1 MLNWLRDR
9 IFAIL
14 LNKTTKIMKN
24 TFSIFLMVTSILA
37 FSQEVPTNT
46 PDTSAVESTEAAVES
61 TEAATETAVESTET
75 PEAEGALESLQ
86 NALVEEE
93 QTVAEDSDS
102 EGDSPDAETGDNEDL
117 VSGPSLVIGLGVLP
131 THSDIGKGNIST
143 PLRFS
148 IGADDLFSG
157 FGLIVLYERGAA
169 VNGPYTDNDG
179 ELVNNY
185 ARFTLGPTYRF
196 NKFRVSAAIDLFG
209 PKGFFLASGADDG
222 VVGSGRK
229 FIGVSYDVF
238 KGLYVGVD
246 FSAYAGIGVMLN
258 YSIPLGGVL

>member
-1 MLNWLRDR
+1 
-9 IFAIL
+9 
-14 LNKTTKIMKN
+14 MKN
-24 TFSIFLMVTSILA
+24 IFSIILMGMSVLA
-37 FSQEVPTNT
+37 FGQEVPTTT
-46 PDTSAVESTEAAVES
+46 PDTSAVETTEAAALES
-61 TEAATETAVESTET
+61 TETNMESTDAIVEPTEAPAESVEEAATETAED
-75 PEAEGALESLQ
+75 EGALETLQ
-86 NALVEEE
+86 KALVEEE

-102 EGDSPDAETGDNEDL
+102 EGDSPDVDIEDSEDL

-157 FGLIVLYERGAA
+157 FGLIALYERGPA
-169 VNGPYTDNDG
+169 VNGPYVDNDG
-179 ELVNNY
+179 GLVDNY

-222 VVGSGRK
+222 IVGSGRK

-238 KGLYVGVD
+238 KGFYVGVD

>member
-1 MLNWLRDR
+1 
-9 IFAIL
+9 
-14 LNKTTKIMKN
+14 MKN
-24 TFSIFLMVTSILA
+24 IFSIILMVMSVLA
-37 FSQEVPTNT
+37 FGQEVPTNT
-46 PDTSAVESTEAAVES
+46 PDTSAIETTEAAAVES
-61 TEAATETAVESTET
+61 TETNMESTEAIVEPTESPAESAEESATETAED
-75 PEAEGALESLQ
+75 EGALETLQ
-86 NALVEEE
+86 KALVEEE

-102 EGDSPDAETGDNEDL
+102 EGDSPDVDIEDSEDL

-157 FGLIVLYERGAA
+157 FGLIALYERGPA
-169 VNGPYTDNDG
+169 VNGPYVDNDG
-179 ELVNNY
+179 GLVDNY

-222 VVGSGRK
+222 IVGSGRK

-238 KGLYVGVD
+238 KGFYVGVD

>member
-1 MLNWLRDR
+1 
-9 IFAIL
+9 
-14 LNKTTKIMKN
+14 MKN
-24 TFSIFLMVTSILA
+24 IFSIILMVMSVLA
-37 FSQEVPTNT
+37 FGQEVQTNT
-46 PDTSAVESTEAAVES
+46 PDTSAVETTEAAAVES
-61 TEAATETAVESTET
+61 TETNMESTEAIVEPTEAPAESAEESPTETAED
-75 PEAEGALESLQ
+75 EGALETLQ
-86 NALVEEE
+86 KALVEEE

-102 EGDSPDAETGDNEDL
+102 EGDSPDVDIEDSEDL

-157 FGLIVLYERGAA
+157 FGLIALYERGPA
-169 VNGPYTDNDG
+169 VNGPYVDNDG
-179 ELVNNY
+179 GLVDNY

-222 VVGSGRK
+222 IVGSGRK

-238 KGLYVGVD
+238 KGFYVGVD

>member
-1 MLNWLRDR
+1 MKN
-9 IFAIL
+9 IFSIIL
-14 LNKTTKIMKN
+14 LVM
-24 TFSIFLMVTSILA
+24 SVLA
-37 FSQEVPTNT
+37 FGQEVPTNT
-46 PDTSAVESTEAAVES
+46 PDTSAVETTEAAAIESTETNMDSTEAIVEP
-61 TEAATETAVESTET
+61 TEAPAESVEELATETAED
-75 PEAEGALESLQ
+75 EGALETLQ
-86 NALVEEE
+86 KALVEEE

-102 EGDSPDAETGDNEDL
+102 EGDSPDVDIEDSEDL

-157 FGLIVLYERGAA
+157 FGLIALYERGSA
-169 VNGPYTDNDG
+169 VNGPYVDNDG
-179 ELVNNY
+179 GLVDNY

-222 VVGSGRK
+222 IVGSGRK

-238 KGLYVGVD
+238 KGFYVGVD

>member
-1 MLNWLRDR
+1 MKN
-9 IFAIL
+9 IFSIIL
-14 LNKTTKIMKN
+14 LVM
-24 TFSIFLMVTSILA
+24 SVLA
-37 FSQEVPTNT
+37 FGQEVPTNT
-46 PDTSAVESTEAAVES
+46 PDTSAVETTEAAAIESTETNMDSTEAIVEP
-61 TEAATETAVESTET
+61 TEAPAESVEESATETAED
-75 PEAEGALESLQ
+75 EGALETLQ
-86 NALVEEE
+86 KALVEEE

-102 EGDSPDAETGDNEDL
+102 EGDSPDVDIEDSEDL

-157 FGLIVLYERGAA
+157 FGLIALYERGSA
-169 VNGPYTDNDG
+169 VNGPYVDNDG
-179 ELVNNY
+179 GLVDNY

-222 VVGSGRK
+222 IVGSGRK

-238 KGLYVGVD
+238 KGFYVGVD

>member
-1 MLNWLRDR
+1 
-9 IFAIL
+9 
-14 LNKTTKIMKN
+14 MKN
-24 TFSIFLMVTSILA
+24 ILSIILMVMSVLA
-37 FSQEVPTNT
+37 FGQEVPTNR
-46 PDTSAVESTEAAVES
+46 PDTSAVESTEAAAIESTETNMES
-61 TEAATETAVESTET
+61 TEAPAESAEESATET
-75 PEAEGALESLQ
+75 PEDEGALETLQ
-86 NALVEEE
+86 KALVEEE

-102 EGDSPDAETGDNEDL
+102 EGDSPDADIEDSEDL
-117 VSGPSLVIGLGVLP
+117 VSGPALVIGLGVLP

-157 FGLIVLYERGAA
+157 FGLIALYERGSA
-169 VNGPYTDNDG
+169 VNGPYVDNDG
-179 ELVNNY
+179 GLVNNY
-185 ARFTLGPTYRF
+185 TRFTLGPTYRF

-222 VVGSGRK
+222 IVGSGRK

-238 KGLYVGVD
+238 KGFYVGVD

>member
-1 MLNWLRDR
+1 M
-9 IFAIL
+9 A
-14 LNKTTKIMKN
+14 
-24 TFSIFLMVTSILA
+24 TSIA
-37 FSQEVPTNT
+37 VFSQEVPTNT
-46 PDTSAVESTEAAVES
+46 PDTSAVESTEAAAMESTETNMES
-61 TEAATETAVESTET
+61 TEAPAESAEESATETTEN
-75 PEAEGALESLQ
+75 AGALETLQ
-86 NALVEEE
+86 KALVEEE

-102 EGDSPDAETGDNEDL
+102 EGDSPDADTEDSEDL
-117 VSGPSLVIGLGVLP
+117 VSGPALVIGLGVLP
-131 THSDIGKGNIST
+131 AHSDIGKGNIST

-157 FGLIVLYERGAA
+157 FGLIALYERGSA
-169 VNGPYTDNDG
+169 VNGPYVDNDG
-179 ELVNNY
+179 GLVDNY

-222 VVGSGRK
+222 IVGSGRK

-238 KGLYVGVD
+238 KGFYVGVD

>member
-1 MLNWLRDR
+1 MKN
-9 IFAIL
+9 IFSIIL
-14 LNKTTKIMKN
+14 LA
-24 TFSIFLMVTSILA
+24 TSIA
-37 FSQEVPTNT
+37 VFSQEVPTNT
-46 PDTSAVESTEAAVES
+46 PDTSAVESTEAAAMESTETNMES
-61 TEAATETAVESTET
+61 TEAPAESAEESATETTEN
-75 PEAEGALESLQ
+75 AGALETLQ
-86 NALVEEE
+86 KALVEEE

-102 EGDSPDAETGDNEDL
+102 EGDSPDADTEDSEDL
-117 VSGPSLVIGLGVLP
+117 VSGPALVIGLGVLP
-131 THSDIGKGNIST
+131 AHSDIGKGNIST

-157 FGLIVLYERGAA
+157 FGLIALYERGSA
-169 VNGPYTDNDG
+169 VNGPYVDNDG
-179 ELVNNY
+179 GLVDNY

-196 NKFRVSAAIDLFG
+196 NKFRISAAIDLFG

-222 VVGSGRK
+222 IVGSGRK

-238 KGLYVGVD
+238 KGFYVGVD

>member
-1 MLNWLRDR
+1 
-9 IFAIL
+9 
-14 LNKTTKIMKN
+14 
-24 TFSIFLMVTSILA
+24 MVMSVLA
-37 FSQEVPTNT
+37 FGQEVPTNT
-46 PDTSAVESTEAAVES
+46 PDTSAVETTEAAAVES
-61 TEAATETAVESTET
+61 TETNMESTEAIVEPTESPAESAEESATETAED
-75 PEAEGALESLQ
+75 EGALETLQ
-86 NALVEEE
+86 KALVEEE

-102 EGDSPDAETGDNEDL
+102 EGDSPDVDIEDSEDL

-157 FGLIVLYERGAA
+157 FGLIALYERGPA
-169 VNGPYTDNDG
+169 VNGPYVDNDG
-179 ELVNNY
+179 GLVDNY

-222 VVGSGRK
+222 IVGSGRK

-238 KGLYVGVD
+238 KGFYVGVD

>member
-1 MLNWLRDR
+1 
-9 IFAIL
+9 
-14 LNKTTKIMKN
+14 MKN
-24 TFSIFLMVTSILA
+24 IFSIILMGMSVLA
-37 FSQEVPTNT
+37 FGQEVPTNT
-46 PDTSAVESTEAAVES
+46 PDTSAVETTEAAALES
-61 TEAATETAVESTET
+61 TETNMESTDAIVEPTEAPAESVEEAATETAED
-75 PEAEGALESLQ
+75 EGALETLQ
-86 NALVEEE
+86 KALVEEE

-102 EGDSPDAETGDNEDL
+102 EGDSPDVDIEDSKDL

-157 FGLIVLYERGAA
+157 FGLIALYERGPA
-169 VNGPYTDNDG
+169 VNGPYVDNDG
-179 ELVNNY
+179 GLVDNY

-222 VVGSGRK
+222 IVGSGRK

-238 KGLYVGVD
+238 KGFYVGVD

>member
-1 MLNWLRDR
+1 
-9 IFAIL
+9 
-14 LNKTTKIMKN
+14 MKN
-24 TFSIFLMVTSILA
+24 IFSIILMVMSVLA
-37 FSQEVPTNT
+37 FGQEVPTNT
-46 PDTSAVESTEAAVES
+46 PDTSAVETTEAAAVES
-61 TEAATETAVESTET
+61 TETNMESTEAIVEPTEAPAESAEESATETAED
-75 PEAEGALESLQ
+75 EGALETLQ
-86 NALVEEE
+86 KALVEEE

-102 EGDSPDAETGDNEDL
+102 EGDSPDVDIEDSEDL

-157 FGLIVLYERGAA
+157 FGLIALYERGSA
-169 VNGPYTDNDG
+169 VNGPYVDNDG
-179 ELVNNY
+179 GLVNNY

-222 VVGSGRK
+222 IVGSGRK

-238 KGLYVGVD
+238 KGFYVGVD

>member
-1 MLNWLRDR
+1 MKN
-9 IFAIL
+9 IFSIIL
-14 LNKTTKIMKN
+14 LVM
-24 TFSIFLMVTSILA
+24 SVLA
-37 FSQEVPTNT
+37 FGQEVPTNT
-46 PDTSAVESTEAAVES
+46 PDTSAVETTEAAAVES
-61 TEAATETAVESTET
+61 TETNMDSTEAIVEPTEAPTESVEESTTETGED
-75 PEAEGALESLQ
+75 EGALETLQ
-86 NALVEEE
+86 KALVEEE

-102 EGDSPDAETGDNEDL
+102 EGDSPDVDIEDSEDL

-157 FGLIVLYERGAA
+157 FGLIALYERGSA
-169 VNGPYTDNDG
+169 VNGPYVDNDG
-179 ELVNNY
+179 GLVDNY

-222 VVGSGRK
+222 IVGSGRK

-238 KGLYVGVD
+238 KGFYVGVD

>member
-1 MLNWLRDR
+1 
-9 IFAIL
+9 
-14 LNKTTKIMKN
+14 MKN
-24 TFSIFLMVTSILA
+24 IFSIILMVMSVLA
-37 FSQEVPTNT
+37 FGQEVPTNT
-46 PDTSAVESTEAAVES
+46 PDTSAVETTEAAAAESTETNVES
-61 TEAATETAVESTET
+61 TEAPAESAEESPTETAED
-75 PEAEGALESLQ
+75 EGALETLQ
-86 NALVEEE
+86 KALVEEE

-102 EGDSPDAETGDNEDL
+102 EGDSPDVDIEDSEDL

-157 FGLIVLYERGAA
+157 FGLIALYERGPA
-169 VNGPYTDNDG
+169 VNGPYVDNDG
-179 ELVNNY
+179 GLVDNY

-222 VVGSGRK
+222 IVGSGRK

-238 KGLYVGVD
+238 KGFYVGVD

>member
-1 MLNWLRDR
+1 
-9 IFAIL
+9 
-14 LNKTTKIMKN
+14 MKN
-24 TFSIFLMVTSILA
+24 IFSIILMVMSVLA
-37 FSQEVPTNT
+37 FGQEVPTNT
-46 PDTSAVESTEAAVES
+46 PDTSAVETTEAAAVES
-61 TEAATETAVESTET
+61 TETNMESTEAIVEPTEAPAESVEEAATETAED
-75 PEAEGALESLQ
+75 EGALETLQ
-86 NALVEEE
+86 KALVEEE

-102 EGDSPDAETGDNEDL
+102 EGDSPDVDIEDSEDL

-157 FGLIVLYERGAA
+157 FGLIALYERGPA
-169 VNGPYTDNDG
+169 VNGPYVDNDG
-179 ELVNNY
+179 GLVDNY

-222 VVGSGRK
+222 IVGSGRK

-238 KGLYVGVD
+238 KGFYVGVD

>member
-1 MLNWLRDR
+1 
-9 IFAIL
+9 
-14 LNKTTKIMKN
+14 MKN
-24 TFSIFLMVTSILA
+24 IFSIILMVMSVLA
-37 FSQEVPTNT
+37 FGQEVPTNT
-46 PDTSAVESTEAAVES
+46 PDTSAVETTEAAAVES
-61 TEAATETAVESTET
+61 TETNMESTEAIVETTEAPAESAEESATETAED
-75 PEAEGALESLQ
+75 EGALETLQ
-86 NALVEEE
+86 KALVEEE

-102 EGDSPDAETGDNEDL
+102 EGDSPDVDIEDSEDL

-157 FGLIVLYERGAA
+157 FGLIALYERGPA
-169 VNGPYTDNDG
+169 VNGPYVDNDG
-179 ELVNNY
+179 GLVDNY

-222 VVGSGRK
+222 IVGSGRK

-238 KGLYVGVD
+238 KGFYVGVD

>member
-1 MLNWLRDR
+1 
-9 IFAIL
+9 
-14 LNKTTKIMKN
+14 MKN
-24 TFSIFLMVTSILA
+24 IFSIILMATSVA
-37 FSQEVPTNT
+37 VFSQEVPTNT
-46 PDTSAVESTEAAVES
+46 PDTSAVESTETNMES
-61 TEAATETAVESTET
+61 TEAMGSTEAMESTEAPAESAEESATETTEN
-75 PEAEGALESLQ
+75 AGALETLQ
-86 NALVEEE
+86 KALVEEE

-102 EGDSPDAETGDNEDL
+102 EGDSPDADTEDSEDL
-117 VSGPSLVIGLGVLP
+117 VSGPALVIGLGVLP
-131 THSDIGKGNIST
+131 AHSDIGKGNIST

-157 FGLIVLYERGAA
+157 FGLIALYESGAA
-169 VNGPYTDNDG
+169 VDGPYVDNDG

-222 VVGSGRK
+222 IVGSGRK

-238 KGLYVGVD
+238 KGFYVGVD

>member
-1 MLNWLRDR
+1 
-9 IFAIL
+9 
-14 LNKTTKIMKN
+14 
-24 TFSIFLMVTSILA
+24 MVMSVLA
-37 FSQEVPTNT
+37 FGQEVPTNT
-46 PDTSAVESTEAAVES
+46 PDTSAVETTEAAAAESTETNVES
-61 TEAATETAVESTET
+61 TEAPAESAEESPTETAED
-75 PEAEGALESLQ
+75 EGALETLQ
-86 NALVEEE
+86 KALVEEE

-102 EGDSPDAETGDNEDL
+102 EGDSPDVDIEDSEDL

-157 FGLIVLYERGAA
+157 FGLIALYERGPA
-169 VNGPYTDNDG
+169 VNGPYVDNDG
-179 ELVNNY
+179 GLVDNY

-222 VVGSGRK
+222 IVGSGRK

-238 KGLYVGVD
+238 KGFYVGVD

>member
-1 MLNWLRDR
+1 MKN
-9 IFAIL
+9 IFSIIL
-14 LNKTTKIMKN
+14 LA
-24 TFSIFLMVTSILA
+24 TSIA
-37 FSQEVPTNT
+37 VFSQEVPTNT
-46 PDTSAVESTEAAVES
+46 PDTSAVESTEAAAMESTETNMES
-61 TEAATETAVESTET
+61 TEAPAESAEESATETTEN
-75 PEAEGALESLQ
+75 AGALETLQ
-86 NALVEEE
+86 KALVEEE

-102 EGDSPDAETGDNEDL
+102 EGDSPDADTEDSEDL
-117 VSGPSLVIGLGVLP
+117 VSGPALVIGLGVLP
-131 THSDIGKGNIST
+131 AHSDIGKGNIST

-157 FGLIVLYERGAA
+157 FGLIALYERGSA
-169 VNGPYTDNDG
+169 VNGPYVDNDG
-179 ELVNNY
+179 GLVDNY

-222 VVGSGRK
+222 IVGSGRK

-238 KGLYVGVD
+238 KGFYVGVD

>member
-1 MLNWLRDR
+1 
-9 IFAIL
+9 
-14 LNKTTKIMKN
+14 MKN
-24 TFSIFLMVTSILA
+24 IFSIILMVMSVLA
-37 FSQEVPTNT
+37 FGQEVPTNT
-46 PDTSAVESTEAAVES
+46 PDTSAVETTEAAAAESTETNVES
-61 TEAATETAVESTET
+61 TEAPAESAEESPTETAED
-75 PEAEGALESLQ
+75 EGALETLQ
-86 NALVEEE
+86 KALVEEE

-102 EGDSPDAETGDNEDL
+102 EGDSPDVDIEDSKDL

-157 FGLIVLYERGAA
+157 FGLIALYERGSA
-169 VNGPYTDNDG
+169 VNGPYVDNDG
-179 ELVNNY
+179 GLVDNY

-222 VVGSGRK
+222 IVGSGRK

-238 KGLYVGVD
+238 KGFYVGVD

>member
-1 MLNWLRDR
+1 
-9 IFAIL
+9 
-14 LNKTTKIMKN
+14 MKN
-24 TFSIFLMVTSILA
+24 IFSIILMVMSVLA
-37 FSQEVPTNT
+37 FGQEVPTNT
-46 PDTSAVESTEAAVES
+46 PDTSAVETTEAAAVES
-61 TEAATETAVESTET
+61 TETNMESTDAIVEPTEAPAESAEESATETAED
-75 PEAEGALESLQ
+75 EGALETLQ
-86 NALVEEE
+86 KALVEEE

-102 EGDSPDAETGDNEDL
+102 EGDSPDVDIEDSEDL

-157 FGLIVLYERGAA
+157 FGLIALYERGSA
-169 VNGPYTDNDG
+169 VNGPYVDNDG
-179 ELVNNY
+179 GLVDNY

-222 VVGSGRK
+222 IVGSGRK

-238 KGLYVGVD
+238 KGFYVGVD

>member
-1 MLNWLRDR
+1 
-9 IFAIL
+9 
-14 LNKTTKIMKN
+14 MKN
-24 TFSIFLMVTSILA
+24 IFSIILMATSIA
-37 FSQEVPTNT
+37 VFSQEVPTNT
-46 PDTSAVESTEAAVES
+46 PDTSAVESTEAAAMESTETNMES
-61 TEAATETAVESTET
+61 TEAPAESAEESATETTEN
-75 PEAEGALESLQ
+75 AGALETLQ
-86 NALVEEE
+86 KALVEEE

-102 EGDSPDAETGDNEDL
+102 EGDSPDADTEDSEDL
-117 VSGPSLVIGLGVLP
+117 VSGPALVIGLGVLP
-131 THSDIGKGNIST
+131 AHSDIGKGNIST

-157 FGLIVLYERGAA
+157 FGLIALYERGSA
-169 VNGPYTDNDG
+169 VNGPYVDNDG
-179 ELVNNY
+179 GLVDNY

-196 NKFRVSAAIDLFG
+196 NKFRISAAIDLFG

-222 VVGSGRK
+222 IVGSGRK

-238 KGLYVGVD
+238 KGFYVGVD

>member
-1 MLNWLRDR
+1 
-9 IFAIL
+9 
-14 LNKTTKIMKN
+14 MKN
-24 TFSIFLMVTSILA
+24 IFLIILMVMSVLA
-37 FSQEVPTNT
+37 FGQEVPTNT
-46 PDTSAVESTEAAVES
+46 PDTSAVESTEAAAPESTETNMESTEVIVES
-61 TEAATETAVESTET
+61 TEDAAESAEESATETAEDED
-75 PEAEGALESLQ
+75 ALETLQ
-86 NALVEEE
+86 KALVEEE
-93 QTVAEDSDS
+93 QTVAENSDS
-102 EGDSPDAETGDNEDL
+102 EGDSPDVDIEDSEDL

-148 IGADDLFSG
+148 VGADDLFSG
-157 FGLIVLYERGAA
+157 FGLIALYESGSA
-169 VNGPYTDNDG
+169 VNGPYVDNDG
-179 ELVNNY
+179 GLVDNY

-222 VVGSGRK
+222 IVGSGRK

-238 KGLYVGVD
+238 KGFYVGVD

>member
-1 MLNWLRDR
+1 
-9 IFAIL
+9 
-14 LNKTTKIMKN
+14 MKN
-24 TFSIFLMVTSILA
+24 IFSIILMVMSVLA
-37 FSQEVPTNT
+37 FGQEVPTNT
-46 PDTSAVESTEAAVES
+46 PDTSAVETTEAAAVES
-61 TEAATETAVESTET
+61 TETNMESTEAIVEPTEAPAESAEESATETAED
-75 PEAEGALESLQ
+75 EGALETLQ
-86 NALVEEE
+86 KALVEEE

-102 EGDSPDAETGDNEDL
+102 EGDSPDVDIEDSEDL

-157 FGLIVLYERGAA
+157 FGLIALYERGPA
-169 VNGPYTDNDG
+169 VNGPYVDNDG
-179 ELVNNY
+179 GLVDNY

-222 VVGSGRK
+222 IVGSGRK

-238 KGLYVGVD
+238 KGFYVGVD

>member
-1 MLNWLRDR
+1 
-9 IFAIL
+9 
-14 LNKTTKIMKN
+14 MKN
-24 TFSIFLMVTSILA
+24 IFSIILMVMSVLA
-37 FSQEVPTNT
+37 FGQEVPTNT
-46 PDTSAVESTEAAVES
+46 PDTSAVETTEAAAVES
-61 TEAATETAVESTET
+61 TEANMESTEAIVEPTEAPAESAEESATETAED
-75 PEAEGALESLQ
+75 EGALETLQ
-86 NALVEEE
+86 KALVEEE

-102 EGDSPDAETGDNEDL
+102 EGDSPDVDIEDSEDL

-157 FGLIVLYERGAA
+157 FGLIALYERGPA
-169 VNGPYTDNDG
+169 VNGPYVDNDG
-179 ELVNNY
+179 GLVDNY

-222 VVGSGRK
+222 IVGSGRK

-238 KGLYVGVD
+238 KGFYVGVD

>member
-1 MLNWLRDR
+1 
-9 IFAIL
+9 
-14 LNKTTKIMKN
+14 MKN
-24 TFSIFLMVTSILA
+24 IFSIILMVMSVLA
-37 FSQEVPTNT
+37 FGQEVPTNT
-46 PDTSAVESTEAAVES
+46 PDTSAVETTEAAAAESTETNVES
-61 TEAATETAVESTET
+61 TEAPAESAEESPTETAED
-75 PEAEGALESLQ
+75 EGALETLQ
-86 NALVEEE
+86 KALVEEE
-93 QTVAEDSDS
+93 QTVTEDSDY
-102 EGDSPDAETGDNEDL
+102 EGDSPDVDIEDSEDL

-157 FGLIVLYERGAA
+157 FGLIALYERGSA
-169 VNGPYTDNDG
+169 VNGPYVDNDG
-179 ELVNNY
+179 GLVDNY

-222 VVGSGRK
+222 IVGSGRK

-238 KGLYVGVD
+238 KGFYVGVD

>member
-1 MLNWLRDR
+1 
-9 IFAIL
+9 
-14 LNKTTKIMKN
+14 MKN
-24 TFSIFLMVTSILA
+24 IFSIILMATSIA
-37 FSQEVPTNT
+37 VFSQEVPTNT
-46 PDTSAVESTEAAVES
+46 PDTSAVESTEAAAMESTETNMES
-61 TEAATETAVESTET
+61 TEAPAESAEESATETTEN
-75 PEAEGALESLQ
+75 AGALETLQ
-86 NALVEEE
+86 KALVEEE

-102 EGDSPDAETGDNEDL
+102 EGDSPDADTEDSEDL
-117 VSGPSLVIGLGVLP
+117 VSGPALVIGLGVLP
-131 THSDIGKGNIST
+131 AHSDIGKGNIST

-157 FGLIVLYERGAA
+157 FGLIALYERGSA
-169 VNGPYTDNDG
+169 VNGPYVDNDG
-179 ELVNNY
+179 GLVDNY

-222 VVGSGRK
+222 IVGSGRK

-238 KGLYVGVD
+238 KGFYVGVD

>member
-1 MLNWLRDR
+1 
-9 IFAIL
+9 
-14 LNKTTKIMKN
+14 
-24 TFSIFLMVTSILA
+24 MVMSVLA
-37 FSQEVPTNT
+37 FGQEVPTNT
-46 PDTSAVESTEAAVES
+46 PDTSAVESIEPAAIESTEPNIESAEPNES
-61 TEAATETAVESTET
+61 TEAAAESAEGSATETAED
-75 PEAEGALESLQ
+75 EGALETLQ
-86 NALVEEE
+86 KALVEEE

-102 EGDSPDAETGDNEDL
+102 EGDSPDVDIEDSEDL

-157 FGLIVLYERGAA
+157 FGLIALYERGAA
-169 VNGPYTDNDG
+169 VNGPYVDNDG
-179 ELVNNY
+179 ELVDNY

-222 VVGSGRK
+222 IVGSGRK

-238 KGLYVGVD
+238 KGFYVGVD

>member
-1 MLNWLRDR
+1 
-9 IFAIL
+9 
-14 LNKTTKIMKN
+14 MKN
-24 TFSIFLMVTSILA
+24 TFSIILMVMSVLA
-37 FSQEVPTNT
+37 FGQEVPTNT
-46 PDTSAVESTEAAVES
+46 PDTSAVETTEAAAIESTETNMES
-61 TEAATETAVESTET
+61 TEAIVEPTEAPAESSEESATETIED
-75 PEAEGALESLQ
+75 EGALETLQ
-86 NALVEEE
+86 KALVEEE

-102 EGDSPDAETGDNEDL
+102 EGDSPDVDIEDSEDL

-157 FGLIVLYERGAA
+157 FGLIALYERGSA
-169 VNGPYTDNDG
+169 VNGPYVDNDG
-179 ELVNNY
+179 GLVDNY

-222 VVGSGRK
+222 IVGSGRK

-238 KGLYVGVD
+238 KGFYVGVD

>member
-1 MLNWLRDR
+1 
-9 IFAIL
+9 
-14 LNKTTKIMKN
+14 MKN
-24 TFSIFLMVTSILA
+24 IFSIILMVMSVLA
-37 FSQEVPTNT
+37 FGQEVPTNT
-46 PDTSAVESTEAAVES
+46 PDTSAVETTEAAAVES
-61 TEAATETAVESTET
+61 TETNMESTEAIVEPTESPAESAEESATETAED
-75 PEAEGALESLQ
+75 EGALETLQ
-86 NALVEEE
+86 KALVEEE

-102 EGDSPDAETGDNEDL
+102 EGDSPDVDIEDSEDL

-157 FGLIVLYERGAA
+157 FGLIALYERGPA
-169 VNGPYTDNDG
+169 VNGPYVDNDG
-179 ELVNNY
+179 GLVDNY

-222 VVGSGRK
+222 IVGSGRK

-238 KGLYVGVD
+238 KGFYVGVD

>member
-1 MLNWLRDR
+1 
-9 IFAIL
+9 
-14 LNKTTKIMKN
+14 MKN
-24 TFSIFLMVTSILA
+24 IFSIILMVMSVLA
-37 FSQEVPTNT
+37 FGQEVPTNT
-46 PDTSAVESTEAAVES
+46 PDTSAVETTEAAAAESTETNVES
-61 TEAATETAVESTET
+61 TEAPAESAEESPTETAED
-75 PEAEGALESLQ
+75 EGALETLQ
-86 NALVEEE
+86 KALVEEE

-102 EGDSPDAETGDNEDL
+102 EGDSPDVDIEDSEDL

-157 FGLIVLYERGAA
+157 FGLIALYERGSA
-169 VNGPYTDNDG
+169 VNGPYVDNDG
-179 ELVNNY
+179 GLVDNY

-222 VVGSGRK
+222 IVGSGRK

-238 KGLYVGVD
+238 KGFYVGVD

>member
-1 MLNWLRDR
+1 
-9 IFAIL
+9 
-14 LNKTTKIMKN
+14 MKN
-24 TFSIFLMVTSILA
+24 IFSIILMVMSVLA
-37 FSQEVPTNT
+37 FGQEVPTNT
-46 PDTSAVESTEAAVES
+46 PDTSAVETTEAAAVES
-61 TEAATETAVESTET
+61 TETNMESTDAIVEPTEAPAESAEESATETAED
-75 PEAEGALESLQ
+75 EGALETLQ
-86 NALVEEE
+86 KALVEEE

-102 EGDSPDAETGDNEDL
+102 EGDSPDVDIEDSEDL

-157 FGLIVLYERGAA
+157 FGLIALYERGPA
-169 VNGPYTDNDG
+169 VNGPYVDNDG
-179 ELVNNY
+179 GLVDNY

-222 VVGSGRK
+222 IVGSGRK

-238 KGLYVGVD
+238 KGFYVGVD

>member
-1 MLNWLRDR
+1 
-9 IFAIL
+9 
-14 LNKTTKIMKN
+14 MKN
-24 TFSIFLMVTSILA
+24 IFSIILMVMSVLA
-37 FSQEVPTNT
+37 FGQEVPTNT
-46 PDTSAVESTEAAVES
+46 PDTSAVETTEAAAVES
-61 TEAATETAVESTET
+61 TETNMESTDAIVEPTEAPAESVEEAATETAED
-75 PEAEGALESLQ
+75 EGALETLQ
-86 NALVEEE
+86 KALVEEE

-102 EGDSPDAETGDNEDL
+102 EGDSPDVDIEDSEDL

-157 FGLIVLYERGAA
+157 FGLIALYERGPA
-169 VNGPYTDNDG
+169 VNGPYVDNDG
-179 ELVNNY
+179 GLVDNY

-222 VVGSGRK
+222 IVGSGRK

-238 KGLYVGVD
+238 KGFYVGVD

>member
-1 MLNWLRDR
+1 M
-9 IFAIL
+9 
-14 LNKTTKIMKN
+14 
-24 TFSIFLMVTSILA
+24 
-37 FSQEVPTNT
+37 
-46 PDTSAVESTEAAVES
+46 
-61 TEAATETAVESTET
+61 
-75 PEAEGALESLQ
+75 
-86 NALVEEE
+86 
-93 QTVAEDSDS
+93 
-102 EGDSPDAETGDNEDL
+102 
-117 VSGPSLVIGLGVLP
+117 VIGLGVLP
-131 THSDIGKGNIST
+131 AHSDIGKGNIST

-157 FGLIVLYERGAA
+157 FGLIALYERGSA
-169 VNGPYTDNDG
+169 VNGPYVDNDG
-179 ELVNNY
+179 GLVDNY

-222 VVGSGRK
+222 IVGSGRK

-238 KGLYVGVD
+238 KGFYVGVD